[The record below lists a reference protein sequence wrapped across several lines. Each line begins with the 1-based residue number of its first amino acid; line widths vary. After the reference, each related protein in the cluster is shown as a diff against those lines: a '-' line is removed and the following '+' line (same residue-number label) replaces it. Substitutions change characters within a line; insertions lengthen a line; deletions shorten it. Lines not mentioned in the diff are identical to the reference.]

1 MTGTIT
7 KDHADE
13 IREAFGDE
21 MAKNVETSDKSN
33 ALEVL
38 FADFIEE
45 NRRK

>member
-7 KDHADE
+7 KDHIDE
-13 IREAFGDE
+13 IKEAFGDE
-21 MAKNVETSDKSN
+21 MAKRVEISNKSN

-45 NRRK
+45 NRE